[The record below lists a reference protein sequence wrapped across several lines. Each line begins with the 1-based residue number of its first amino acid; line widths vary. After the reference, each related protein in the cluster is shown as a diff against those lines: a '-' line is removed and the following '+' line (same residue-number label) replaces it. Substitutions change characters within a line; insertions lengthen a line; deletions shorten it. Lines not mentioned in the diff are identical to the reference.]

1 MPQASSGNG
10 GPPAAGKGE
19 SSAGD
24 REAGAVPGRRREPAS
39 QVLRRWFPSPRS
51 TPRPNWW
58 QLSRGYLSAGVI
70 LALLA
75 GGISAART
83 PPGPAPRCHGT
94 PGSDI
99 WYQGKECVGI
109 SDGSYTFGYPQVMGK
124 ILALNRQHASCAS
137 TGSRLAP
144 VTIGAMVTLYALN
157 TGVRAQHE
165 LEGFAAALFETT
177 QGAAQLRECVHP
189 IRLLVAQMGANEQAA
204 KREAQMLRKRGA
216 VAVVGMGLSSQ
227 ASANAAAVLS
237 QAPGNIP
244 MVADLITA
252 EGFDLTGSQADGPR
266 FGNCL
271 KPPASADYE
280 NGFPGFFRVSYRA
293 KIQVAEIL
301 AYLSRLQHAGQPYLV
316 EPSVAS
322 DPYSCTALPLITNG
336 LAQQGMGSPLE
347 ETFSSGDADP
357 SQQAVTD
364 AICHSN
370 GAVNVIYAARAV
382 FLSTLLNQILQRR
395 ENNQCFPRNVT
406 VLSQSDAAELRVTA
420 PDDLESTRRR
430 VLADEGFRG
439 GWLRVLYTPLADPD
453 LISEQST
460 QGYRDLLASFAAEDF
475 ATPDLDDGW
484 AIMAYDAL
492 AVVATAVKQ
501 IGGSVKAQLVQDWIQ
516 DASDNLPPGADGLI
530 KFNQGNRVGPGP
542 GLVRL
547 CPAGGPWAYAV
558 TTVPVRGGVLPP
570 CTH

>member
-1 MPQASSGNG
+1 MPHASSGN
-10 GPPAAGKGE
+10 
-19 SSAGD
+19 AGD
-24 REAGAVPGRRREPAS
+24 REPRAASGRRREQAGR
-39 QVLRRWFPSPRS
+39 VLRRWFPVPRS

-75 GGISAART
+75 GGILAARR
-83 PPGPAPRCHGT
+83 PPSPAPRCQAT

-124 ILALNRQHASCAS
+124 IRALNRQHASCAGANGHL
-137 TGSRLAP
+137 TP
-144 VTIGAMVTLYALN
+144 VTIGAMVTLHALN
-157 TGVRAQHE
+157 TGIRAQHE

-177 QGAAQLRECVHP
+177 QGAAQLHECLHP
-189 IRLLVAQMGANEQAA
+189 IRLLVAQMGATEQAA
-204 KREAQMLRKRGA
+204 RREAQLLRKRGA

-227 ASANAAAVLS
+227 ASAIAAAVLS
-237 QAPGNIP
+237 KAPGNIP

-252 EGFDLTGSQADGPR
+252 EGFDETGSRADGPR
-266 FGNCL
+266 FGNCVT
-271 KPPASADYE
+271 PADYE
-280 NGFPGFFRVSYRA
+280 HGFPGFFRVSYRA
-293 KIQVAEIL
+293 KVQVAEIL
-301 AYLSRLQHAGQPYLV
+301 AYLSHVPHVGQPYLV

-322 DPYSCTALPLITNG
+322 DPYSCTALPLISNG
-336 LAQQGMGSPLE
+336 LARYGMGSPLE
-347 ETFSSGDADP
+347 ETFSNDEADP

-364 AICHSN
+364 AICHGN

-382 FLSTLLNQILQRR
+382 FLSTLLNQILQRK
-395 ENNQCFPRNVT
+395 ENNQCFPRSVT

-420 PDDLESTRRR
+420 PDKLESTRRT
-430 VLADEGFRG
+430 VLADGGFRG

-453 LISEQST
+453 LISEQTT
-460 QGYRDLLASFAAEDF
+460 QGYRDLLAAFAAEDF

-501 IGGSVKAQLVQDWIQ
+501 IDGSVSAQLVQDWIQ

-530 KFNQGNRVGPGP
+530 EFSQGNRVGPGP

-547 CPAGGPWAYAV
+547 CPAAGPPAYAV
-558 TTVPVRGGVLPP
+558 TTVPARGGVLPL
-570 CTH
+570 CRG